1 MGMQIDDGQDTGLGL
16 EPEHTL
22 VIGLIL
28 PCTAVN
34 EVDTFVGLNV
44 VSVNVSSDEDIWDFL
59 DDQSVLWLWR

>member
-1 MGMQIDDGQDTGLGL
+1 MGMQIDDCQDTGLGL

-34 EVDTFVGLNV
+34 EIDTFVGLNV
-44 VSVNVSSDEDIWDFL
+44 VSVNVSSDEDVRDFL
-59 DDQSVLWLWR
+59 DDQSILWFGR